1 MDGRHIPK
9 IRGGRVPPAWLL
21 EHTGRN
27 MHVLGPG
34 ADVID
39 EWLAAGLELPDL
51 ETLRRYRLGR
61 IQASLRSAECDAAL
75 LFDPINIR
83 YATDTTNMSIWT
95 AHNAVRYAL
104 VPADGRVVMFEFS
117 NGEFLSAHSE
127 VIGEVRPATS
137 LEPFYVGD
145 RVAEISARWANEMV
159 DLIDEVARS
168 GGRRLAIDT
177 LSLDG
182 IRALE
187 ALSVDLVSGM
197 ALMEEARLV
206 KHPEELKAMRC
217 GIAGCHAAIDDMR
230 AIFEPGVSE
239 VALWA
244 ELQRSNFL
252 RFGEWVETR
261 LLCSGERTNPWYQ
274 EASSKKVEAGELM
287 AFDTDMI
294 AAYGMC
300 VDMSRTWV
308 CGTDRPSGAQLDLH
322 ARAQDMIQSNIPLFV
337 PGASYEEITGR
348 MTYPSPDDYNGY
360 TVLAHGVGMADEYP
374 SFFTREVWVRT
385 GYNGVVQ
392 AGNVISVEAFV
403 GRRNGGEGV
412 KLEQQVLVGER
423 GPELLTDYPLS
434 LT

>member
-1 MDGRHIPK
+1 MPK

-374 SFFTREVWVRT
+374 SFFTREVWERT
-385 GYNGVVQ
+385 GYNGVIQ

-403 GRRNGGEGV
+403 GRRDGGEGV